1 MAGFETRRP
10 LCLKC
15 VQESPRP
22 HLQPSQPRRGALVS
36 AGPSAG
42 GPGPGMASAMNDK
55 VIIGKGQNGGMDPAV
70 TGSLTPHCLPDAQMR
85 LCMNNTHAHTDT
97 LL

>member
-1 MAGFETRRP
+1 
-10 LCLKC
+10 
-15 VQESPRP
+15 
-22 HLQPSQPRRGALVS
+22 
-36 AGPSAG
+36 
-42 GPGPGMASAMNDK
+42 MASAMNDK